1 MTRWRLHVMKMKHI
15 LATAGLVCA
24 AAVTVQAK
32 YVEKRSVSSKVLEN
46 LLRLQPKRM
55 FSPYKHMEN
64 LVTYDYYLHKNEPV
78 TIIPMSY
85 TVNTAINGTR

>member
-1 MTRWRLHVMKMKHI
+1 MKMKHI

-46 LLRLQPKRM
+46 LLRLQPKR
-55 FSPYKHMEN
+55 
-64 LVTYDYYLHKNEPV
+64 LNECSV
-78 TIIPMSY
+78 HTNIWKTS
-85 TVNTAINGTR
+85 